1 MWHVCASSDFNR
13 VLSVVAFVPT
23 FRKSGSFLKERS
35 VCPEASPKKIPSK
48 KNWKIPEIR
57 WKIDAKIERMH
68 RTYITSRNAWN
79 IWSITIFTIFRK
91 KPFAYVLFVSRI
103 RKNINLDQHPD
114 STDRCTRIQR
124 FNSVSSLMEIAHP
137 LKPMSRALK
146 IFKIFET
153 FKKIFLNH

>member
-1 MWHVCASSDFNR
+1 MTCLCFFGFQSRFISSCALFR
-13 VLSVVAFVPT
+13 RFVNPVR
-23 FRKSGSFLKERS
+23 FWKNVQSALKPVRRKYHLR
-35 VCPEASPKKIPSK
+35 
-48 KNWKIPEIR
+48 
-57 WKIDAKIERMH
+57 KIERIR
-68 RTYITSRNAWN
+68 RTYMTSRNAWN

-91 KPFAYVLFVSRI
+91 QVFAYVLFVSRI
-103 RKNINLDQHPD
+103 RKNINLDQHPE

-137 LKPMSRALK
+137 LKPMSRALR